1 MKHQIKS
8 FSYAIKGIWYCITHE
23 GHFRFHLVAAA
34 YVVFFG
40 VKFYDFS
47 AAQWGVLAVL
57 IALVLSMEIVNTA
70 IERLCDKVKK
80 SYDDLIKIAKDVAA
94 GAVLFSAVTAI
105 IVAVVFYWDIDTF
118 TAIFRYYT
126 AHIPHLLALIGSAV
140 AAVLFIALCKSKD
153 KRK

>member
-8 FSYAIKGIWYCITHE
+8 FSYAFKGIWYCITHE
-23 GHFRFHLVAAA
+23 GHFRFHLVATA

-40 VKFYDFS
+40 IRFYDFS

-57 IALVLSMEIVNTA
+57 IALVLSMEILNTS

-105 IVAVVFYWDIDTF
+105 IVAVVFYWD
-118 TAIFRYYT
+118 TARFITYYT
-126 AHIPHLLALIGSAV
+126 THIPHLLALIGSIV
-140 AAVLFIALCKSKD
+140 AAVLFCALCKSKD

>member
-1 MKHQIKS
+1 MMHQIKS
-8 FSYAIKGIWYCITHE
+8 FTYAFKGIWYCITHE
-23 GHFRFHLVAAA
+23 EHFRFHLVATA

-40 VKFYDFS
+40 VRFYDFTP
-47 AAQWGVLAVL
+47 AQWGVLMTL

-94 GAVLFSAVTAI
+94 GAVLFSALAAI
-105 IVAVVFYWDIDTF
+105 GVAVVFYWNIDTF
-118 TAIFRYYT
+118 KTIFEYYIT
-126 AHIPHLLALIGSAV
+126 NIPHLIALIASAV
-140 AAVLFIALCKSKD
+140 AAALFIALCKSKD

>member
-1 MKHQIKS
+1 MMHQIKS
-8 FSYAIKGIWYCITHE
+8 FSYAFKGIWYCITHE

-34 YVVFFG
+34 YVIFFG
-40 VKFYDFS
+40 IRFYDFTP
-47 AAQWGVLAVL
+47 AQWGVLAVL

-94 GAVLFSAVTAI
+94 GAVLFSALAVI
-105 IVAVVFYWDIDTF
+105 GVAAAFYWDIATF
-118 TAIFRYYT
+118 KAIFLFYT
-126 AHIPHLLALIGSAV
+126 THIPHLLALIGSAIV
-140 AAVLFIALCKSKD
+140 AVLFIALCKSKD